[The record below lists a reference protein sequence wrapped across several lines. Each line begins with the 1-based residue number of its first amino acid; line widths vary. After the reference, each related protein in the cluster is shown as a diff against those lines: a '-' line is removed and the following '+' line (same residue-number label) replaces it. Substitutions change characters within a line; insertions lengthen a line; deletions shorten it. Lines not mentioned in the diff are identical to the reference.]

1 MLTWDLSEK
10 NRQLMASESLSL
22 RGSLGL
28 YCKGFIQAQQ
38 LFRLLPWKLILPRD
52 SWQVS
57 WSWWK
62 FSMERNLFD
71 HFVTWVSALC
81 ICHAKQKFHEYPQLI
96 PLQYGFWHCAWACW
110 GTQGSDICHSNSLC
124 RLIPW
129 LPLLCLPCSIEM
141 CSHMKV
147 PKASMIKYRRYH
159 ERGNIKVTLFE
170 VCFVSCLLCVPL
182 AEHGRVFAS
191 LDYSFFI
198 ILDIL
203 LLTYFKVTPSN
214 ERVRKSIRIYS
225 AP

>member
-1 MLTWDLSEK
+1 
-10 NRQLMASESLSL
+10 
-22 RGSLGL
+22 
-28 YCKGFIQAQQ
+28 
-38 LFRLLPWKLILPRD
+38 
-52 SWQVS
+52 
-57 WSWWK
+57 
-62 FSMERNLFD
+62 
-71 HFVTWVSALC
+71 
-81 ICHAKQKFHEYPQLI
+81 
-96 PLQYGFWHCAWACW
+96 
-110 GTQGSDICHSNSLC
+110 
-124 RLIPW
+124 
-129 LPLLCLPCSIEM
+129 
-141 CSHMKV
+141 
-147 PKASMIKYRRYH
+147 MIKYRRYH